1 MHWDIVAD
9 GSANALVNNSGS
21 LRTENGSIALV
32 ATVRDAVARSVLNN
46 TGTIEA
52 RSLTHDEYGIPRYG
66 HVELITS
73 VLSPENTHQTRMT
86 VNGVVDA
93 EGGISVIG
101 GKTSIGGDLSAPEI
115 WVFGD
120 ATTTDRALM
129 RTSYLQLLNDN
140 NGGNLGNFDFR
151 RGSIFVN
158 QLVTANTGKV
168 DISLSG
174 TYGDSASL
182 LSLYTMGDVRI
193 HSADDLYVW
202 RNEVQGELNL
212 SSQGTI
218 WNR

>member
-1 MHWDIVAD
+1 
-9 GSANALVNNSGS
+9 
-21 LRTENGSIALV
+21 
-32 ATVRDAVARSVLNN
+32 
-46 TGTIEA
+46 
-52 RSLTHDEYGIPRYG
+52 
-66 HVELITS
+66 
-73 VLSPENTHQTRMT
+73 
-86 VNGVVDA
+86 
-93 EGGISVIG
+93 
-101 GKTSIGGDLSAPEI
+101 
-115 WVFGD
+115 
-120 ATTTDRALM
+120 M